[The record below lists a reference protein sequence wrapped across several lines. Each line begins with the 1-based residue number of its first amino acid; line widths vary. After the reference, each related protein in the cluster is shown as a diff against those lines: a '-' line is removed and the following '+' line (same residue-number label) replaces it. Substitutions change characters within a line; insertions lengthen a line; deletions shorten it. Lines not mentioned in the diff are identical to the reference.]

1 MPKVTDITVLNIDE
15 VPYAVESLSAEVQAL
30 VDIYNDWNRKEAE
43 VRDELTRFQ
52 AAKETLSRQI
62 IGKVREQTA
71 ADEAAAAEESANDAE
86 DVPPEVA
93 PFDAEES
100 AE

>member
-15 VPYAVESLSAEVQAL
+15 VPYAVESLSDEVKAL
-30 VDIYNDWNRKEAE
+30 VEIYNDWNQKEAE

-62 IGKVREQTA
+62 IGKVREQVA
-71 ADEAAAAEESANDAE
+71 ADAEAANDAE
-86 DVPPEVA
+86 EA
-93 PFDAEES
+93 PTDAPADADTE
-100 AE
+100 AETPAE